1 MLALGALVPT
11 GSEAAAQ
18 GADRNRM
25 TVGDSVR
32 VRLTGR
38 MTVSAVFNQWQSDGI
53 LLDVDGFVDPYQ
65 VDLENLE
72 RLDVYMART
81 PRESFRHGALL
92 GGTAGIFIGAVAG
105 FLLHA
110 GGVIDD
116 EGAPPAEVVTDAL
129 TFAGI
134 GLVGGVLVG
143 GFYASS
149 HPGSGW
155 IRVQLPVS

>member
-1 MLALGALVPT
+1 MAVLAWPT
-11 GSEAAAQ
+11 AEVAAQ

-25 TVGDSVR
+25 AVGDSVR
-32 VRLTGR
+32 VRLSGR
-38 MTVSAVFNQWQSDGI
+38 MTVSAVFSQWRAGGI
-53 LLDVDGFVDPYQ
+53 LLDVAGFVDPYQ

-81 PRESFRHGALL
+81 PSESFRHGALL
-92 GGTAGIFIGAVAG
+92 GGTAGIFIGAVTG
-105 FLLHA
+105 LLLHA

-116 EGAPPAEVVTDAL
+116 PTAPPAEIVTDAI

-134 GLVGGVLVG
+134 GLVSGVLVG

-155 IRVQLPVS
+155 IRVQVPTS

>member
-1 MLALGALVPT
+1 MP
-11 GSEAAAQ
+11 AAEVSAQ

-25 TVGDSVR
+25 TEGDSVR

-38 MTVSAVFNQWQSDGI
+38 MTVSAVFSEWQTNGI
-53 LLDVDGFVDPYQ
+53 LLAVDGFVDPYQ
-65 VDLENLE
+65 VELENLE
-72 RLDVYMART
+72 RLDVFMART
-81 PRESFRHGALL
+81 PSESFRHGALL

-105 FLLHA
+105 VILHA
-110 GGVIDD
+110 GGVIAD
-116 EGAPPAEVVTDAL
+116 ESGPPSEVVTDAL
-129 TFAGI
+129 SFAGI

-155 IRVQLPVS
+155 IRVQVPTS